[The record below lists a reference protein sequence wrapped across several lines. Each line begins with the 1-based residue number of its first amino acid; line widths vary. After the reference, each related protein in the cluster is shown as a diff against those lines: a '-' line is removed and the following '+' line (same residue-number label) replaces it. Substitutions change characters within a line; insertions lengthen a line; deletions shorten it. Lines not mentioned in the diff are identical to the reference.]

1 MTLILSIVLNNIEIN
16 YACVDQHI
24 DAKFRT
30 YEEDAKFRTYEEANK
45 YVEYY
50 KPHHNYAIIP
60 FATFKKD
67 GKD

>member
-30 YEEDAKFRTYEEANK
+30 YEEAKK

-50 KPHHNYAIIP
+50 KPHHSYAIIP
-60 FATFKKD
+60 FATFKQD
-67 GKD
+67 GSK